1 MRIGIFGGTFDPPHC
16 GHVYVASK
24 LRRFLRFDEVW
35 WVVTEA
41 NHLKPTGKYS
51 YRERVLLVRK
61 LIAKHPGMRLKEV
74 PSSRAYDVV
83 KHCRRRYP
91 TFRFVWLGGSDNM
104 EQIHRW
110 FRWRDFCALLP
121 MVFLARPGSE
131 YASLYAPFSRAIPRV
146 RTTGCQD
153 LHKTRIGAWMLVRT
167 RMWAVSSTLIRSSES
182 MQSECK

>member
-41 NHLKPTGKYS
+41 NNLKPTGKYG
-51 YRERVLLVRK
+51 YLVRVLLVRE

-83 KHCRRRYP
+83 KHFMRRYP
-91 TFRFVWLGGSDNM
+91 TFNFVWIGGSDNIS
-104 EQIHRW
+104 QIHRW

-121 MVFLARPGSE
+121 IVFLARPGSE

-146 RTTGCQD
+146 VTTGCRD
-153 LHKTRIGAWMLVRT
+153 LRRTHVGAWMLLRT
-167 RMWAVSSTLIRSSES
+167 RMCDVSSTMIRNSES
-182 MQSECK
+182 ILSE